1 MPSACVIQEH
11 LNGVVTQ
18 VETALESV
26 QWGKTF
32 CARVLKEEAA
42 LAQEEAVALEEAAA
56 LEVSYKRYSL
66 ILMGYISHFRQ

>member
-11 LNGVVTQ
+11 LNGVVIQ

-26 QWGKTF
+26 LWGKTF
-32 CARVLKEEAA
+32 CARVLEEEAA
-42 LAQEEAVALEEAAA
+42 LAQEEAAA

-66 ILMGYISHFRQ
+66 ILMGYISYFRQ